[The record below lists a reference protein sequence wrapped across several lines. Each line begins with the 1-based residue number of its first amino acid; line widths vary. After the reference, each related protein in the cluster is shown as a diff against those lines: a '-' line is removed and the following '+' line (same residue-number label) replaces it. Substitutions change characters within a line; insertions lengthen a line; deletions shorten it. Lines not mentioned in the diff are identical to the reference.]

1 MLRQVIWPT
10 LVTKPNIA
18 DGHLPHH
25 PHPHYLVRAQQVEE
39 VRVGLLCVWLEH
51 EPILV
56 TAEPAHSGLV
66 GTEYKLG
73 WLLPQHKW
81 FIPVNCRSFSWFTLF
96 TLRDILHDPPP

>member
-39 VRVGLLCVWLEH
+39 VRVGLLCVCLEH

-56 TAEPAHSGLV
+56 TAEPKDS
-66 GTEYKLG
+66 
-73 WLLPQHKW
+73 
-81 FIPVNCRSFSWFTLF
+81 
-96 TLRDILHDPPP
+96 D